1 MNHPR
6 IEGIGTE
13 NPPLR
18 LTQEESFHAE
28 GPTGSR
34 QIAAIRKLS
43 ISRLSS
49 TPGWSRRLDFNI
61 AMGSCA
67 WYWEPRFDT
76 CRPQD

>member
-1 MNHPR
+1 
-6 IEGIGTE
+6 
-13 NPPLR
+13 
-18 LTQEESFHAE
+18 
-28 GPTGSR
+28 
-34 QIAAIRKLS
+34 LS